1 MVAEIL
7 FAMKGPNMESVEFQL
22 NGGHSLPAT
31 LFINLMTEKCQVINK
46 HLRSTE
52 TNLRITASVNG
63 TQASI
68 KFHDI
73 NYEDSELCHII
84 LYNQPDIKD
93 HLIYLW
99 TETRDLLRYY
109 HIDDH
114 QAELDSIDIFL
125 VTWNMICWCKQISWI
140 FNILTFMSFI

>member
-1 MVAEIL
+1 MAAEIL

-52 TNLRITASVNG
+52 TNLRITATVNN
-63 TQASI
+63 TTASI

-73 NYEDSELCHII
+73 NYEDSELHQVIMS
-84 LYNQPDIKD
+84 NQHDIKD
-93 HLIYLW
+93 QLIYLW
-99 TETRDLLRYY
+99 TEMRDLLRYY

-114 QAELDSIDIFL
+114 HAELDSID
-125 VTWNMICWCKQISWI
+125 
-140 FNILTFMSFI
+140 TFYSDLEYDLMVQANFMDF

>member
-7 FAMKGPNMESVEFQL
+7 FAMKGPNMESVKFQL
-22 NGGHSLPAT
+22 NCGHVIPAT
-31 LFINLMTEKCQVINK
+31 LFINLMTEKFQVINK
-46 HLRSTE
+46 HLHSTE

-73 NYEDSELCHII
+73 SYEDSELCHII

-99 TETRDLLRYY
+99 TEMWDLLRYY

-114 QAELDSIDIFL
+114 QAELDSIDIFYSDLEYDLL
-125 VTWNMICWCKQISWI
+125 VQAN
-140 FNILTFMSFI
+140 FMDF

>member
-1 MVAEIL
+1 MAVEIL
-7 FAMKGPNMESVEFQL
+7 FAIKGPNMESVEFQL
-22 NGGHSLPAT
+22 NGGHVIPAT
-31 LFINLMTEKCQVINK
+31 LFINLMTEKFQVINK

-73 NYEDSELCHII
+73 SYEDSELCHII

-99 TETRDLLRYY
+99 TEMQDLLRYY
-109 HIDDH
+109 HINDH
-114 QAELDSIDIFL
+114 QAELDSIDIFYSDL
-125 VTWNMICWCKQISWI
+125 EYDLLMQAN
-140 FNILTFMSFI
+140 FMDF